1 MVFILCLLF
10 VHCVQGFTGGSLS
23 TISRRGISFTTSPI
37 LTTNILHAS
46 KNPTPN
52 PTSNNGND
60 LRLRIARAFEESR
73 IESNTLISLFL
84 GSTVILL
91 ATDLDF
97 VSTAQNILGTALPDS
112 SADVVALA
120 FGEGLAGLASASL
133 LFIGKLFARGRTKGD
148 TSESLAEA
156 QFFVS
161 ASALSP
167 LVASFGA
174 SSILAVLAASIPSE
188 LTKQYTKTR
197 QTEEDE
203 YMQMLLAQDKK
214 KKWWK
219 RPSESSS
226 LDYVEFTTDVTKWLE
241 YSVLTSNFRG
251 TIAAGIGGGYYRSW
265 LGRFVESAI
274 FGIICAVSSELYKD
288 TAYYYAGFGDSK
300 KSDEVRSRTL
310 KEWTSRY
317 LFTSL
322 ASASLFGIYD
332 AARLPLSSYVV
343 ELFSGGIDSCI
354 GSSDFDLCTTVFL
367 LDNDVELGASFQ
379 GEIRAVAASVYG
391 LVTRSGIYLEDKE
404 DLVALGR
411 GLIVKIY
418 SVAAGLI

>member
-1 MVFILCLLF
+1 M
-10 VHCVQGFTGGSLS
+10 LS
-23 TISRRGISFTTSPI
+23 SRVCFAGLYS
-37 LTTNILHAS
+37 S
-46 KNPTPN
+46 KK
-52 PTSNNGND
+52 PTSITAASSKGND
-60 LRLRIARAFEESR
+60 LRLRIAGAFESSK
-73 IESNTLISLFL
+73 IESKTLIGAFL

-97 VSTAQNILGTALPDS
+97 TSTAQNILGTALPDS

-120 FGEGLAGLASASL
+120 VGEGLAGLTSASL
-133 LFIGKLFARGRTKGD
+133 LFVGKLFARGRTKGD

-167 LVASFGA
+167 LVASFGI
-174 SSILAVLAASIPSE
+174 SSFLAVLAASIPSE

-197 QTEEDE
+197 QTEEDD
-203 YMQMLLAQDKK
+203 YMQMLLAQDQKK
-214 KKWWK
+214 KRWWG
-219 RPSESSS
+219 RQPLTPPPPPSPTLTTNTSEST

-241 YSVLTSNFRG
+241 YSVLTSNFRS
-251 TIAAGIGGGYYRSW
+251 TIAGGIGGGYYRSW
-265 LGRFVESAI
+265 LGRFVESAV

-310 KEWTSRY
+310 KEWASRY
-317 LFTSL
+317 LATSL

-332 AARLPLSSYVV
+332 AARLPLSSYIV

-367 LDNDVELGASFQ
+367 LDNSDVELGASFQ

-391 LVTRSGIYLEDKE
+391 FVTRSGVYLEDKE

-418 SVAAGLI
+418 SVAAGIF